1 MISIAI
7 DGPAGA
13 GKSTVAQKVASRL
26 GYIYVNTGSFYRAV
40 SFYLICHGIKI
51 DNEDLIE
58 NTLPKINFE
67 LKFLNGKQIIL
78 LENEDI
84 SQKIRSEQVST
95 VASKISALKSVRL
108 HLLDMQRKIA
118 DENNVVMDGRDIGT
132 VVLPHATVK
141 IFLTA
146 SANERANRRF
156 REIKKGDKDIT
167 FEQVLNSITQR
178 DYRDSKRDIAP
189 LKPAESAIILDS
201 THLTFSNV
209 VLKILEIVRAHCQNN
224 N

>member
-13 GKSTVAQKVASRL
+13 GKSTIAQKVASRL
-26 GYIYVNTGSFYRAV
+26 GYIYVNTGAFYRAV
-40 SFYLICHGIKI
+40 GLYLIRHNIKI
-51 DNEDLIE
+51 DNEELVE
-58 NTLPKINFE
+58 NALPKINFE
-67 LKFLNGKQIIL
+67 LKFLNGRQIIL

-118 DENNVVMDGRDIGT
+118 EKNNVVMDGRDIGT
-132 VVLPHATVK
+132 VILPHATVK

-146 SANERANRRF
+146 SANERAHRRLGELK
-156 REIKKGDKDIT
+156 RRDKNIT
-167 FEQVLNSITQR
+167 YEQVLERIKQR

-189 LKPAESAIILDS
+189 LKPAEDAIILDS
-201 THLTFSNV
+201 TYLTFNAV
-209 VLKILEIVRAHCQNN
+209 VFKILEIIGASYKNN